1 MSKQNKIV
9 LMIVTLGLIL
19 ASAGLTYAFFTS
31 FSSSESAS
39 TIAAK
44 GGNMSIKYASGNG
57 NIVVENIYPREAA
70 WVNKSFT
77 VTGNNTTDLDMYYS
91 ISLVIDNAD
100 ISVNPLTYTLNGVN
114 TSNNGSIIPSIT
126 TPEHFSDNTT
136 ELGVGKFNKGN
147 NLTHSYVLN
156 IYFKDDGT
164 NQNYG
169 QEMNFSA
176 HLIINN
182 VNDSGEASYTGSGRN
197 ILTSQY
203 ISSPL
208 TKTFNVDSGNIAVPY
223 DYDIYLINNSNSNY
237 SSNDFTYTLKGTD
250 KSSSGTVANITNQAL
265 SHDSSS
271 VKLGSGTFTK
281 KNATHTYSLS
291 ISGVSI
297 TNTSLNYS
305 PISLSTGI
313 QIVAG
318 QLMVVKKKTL
328 SDTIMASTSSS
339 GSPKTVPG
347 KVSATTNEGIN
358 KTQDDYGTSYYYRG
372 SADNNYV
379 QFANMCWRIV
389 RVTGNGAIKLVLQ
402 NNNSTDCTASSNQ
415 EQFLKLKSE
424 STPTK
429 IRKEFAGSADTV
441 ALMYKS
447 GGIIKSPLAYNDS
460 FTLLS
465 NKINSDDTIA
475 IGEPTISE
483 ENNYSEIFK
492 NTTKGDVLKKLES
505 WYEEKLSA
513 YTDYLEDVIWCNDK
527 SYNTSNKYF
536 GAYTRFNSFAP
547 SLVCPNDSLGGNL
560 SKYTVSDTTKGNGA
574 LTYKIGLL
582 TADELMFA
590 GASSSTNTSFY
601 LYVNSNDEWW
611 TISPANYNGS
621 YYISFTY
628 QDKIY
633 SLEIPYPSAYL
644 RPAIAIKSTAIVGG
658 TGTKTNPYVILAV

>member
-1 MSKQNKIV
+1 MNKQDKIILAIITLV
-9 LMIVTLGLIL
+9 LVL
-19 ASAGLTYAFFTS
+19 ASAGLTYAFFSS

-91 ISLVIDNAD
+91 ISLVIDNAA
-100 ISVNPLTYTLNGVN
+100 ISANLLTYTLNGVN

-126 TPEHFSDNTT
+126 TPEHFSNDTT

-147 NLTHSYVLN
+147 NQTHSYVLN

-203 ISSPL
+203 TPSPL

-237 SSNDFTYTLKGTD
+237 SSNNFTYTLKGTD

-281 KNATHTYSLS
+281 KNATHKYSLS

-305 PISLSTGI
+305 PISLSPRI
-313 QIVAG
+313 HIVDG
-318 QLMVVKKKTL
+318 QLMVVKKNTL
-328 SDTIMASTSSS
+328 SDTIMASASVSD
-339 GSPKTVPG
+339 SPKTVPG

-358 KTQDDYGTSYYYRG
+358 KTTDDYGTSYYYRG

-402 NNNSTDCTASSNQ
+402 NNNSTDCTASSNK

-424 STPTK
+424 STPVKLTK
-429 IRKEFAGSADTV
+429 SFAGSAETV

-447 GGIIKSPLAYNDS
+447 GGNIKSPLAYNDN

-465 NKINSDDTIA
+465 NKKNSDDTIA
-475 IGEPTISE
+475 AGEPIISQ
-483 ENNYSEIFK
+483 ENNYSEIFA
-492 NTTKGDVLKKLES
+492 NTTKSNLLNKLES
-505 WYEEKLSA
+505 WYSEKLSN

-527 SYNTSNKYF
+527 SYNTSTKHF
-536 GAYTRFNSFAP
+536 GAYTRFNSYTP

-590 GASSSTNTSFY
+590 GASSGSNTSFY

-611 TISPANYNGS
+611 TISPSRYSGD
-621 YYISFTY
+621 YYVTFTY
-628 QDKIY
+628 KDKIY
-633 SLEIPYPSAYL
+633 SLDNPYPSAYL

>member
-1 MSKQNKIV
+1 MSKQNKIL

-19 ASAGLTYAFFTS
+19 AASGLTYAFFTS

-91 ISLVIDNAD
+91 ISLVKDNAD

-237 SSNDFTYTLKGTD
+237 SSNSFTYTLKGTD
-250 KSSSGTVANITNQAL
+250 KSSSGTVANINNQAL

-328 SDTIMASTSSS
+328 SDTIMASASVSD
-339 GSPKTVPG
+339 SPKTVPG

-475 IGEPTISE
+475 EPAGLQES
-483 ENNYSEIFK
+483 NYSEIFA
-492 NTTKGDVLKKLES
+492 NTTKSNLLNKLES
-505 WYEEKLSA
+505 WYSEKLSN

-527 SYNTSNKYF
+527 SYNASTKNF
-536 GAYTRFNSFAP
+536 GAYTRFNSYTP

-611 TISPANYNGS
+611 TISPANYDGS
-621 YYISFTY
+621 YYNSFTY
-628 QDKIY
+628 QDRIY
-633 SLEIPYPSAYL
+633 SDQSPSAYL

>member
-1 MSKQNKIV
+1 MNKQNKIILAMITLV
-9 LMIVTLGLIL
+9 LVL

-147 NLTHSYVLN
+147 NLTHSYVLK

-237 SSNDFTYTLKGTD
+237 SSNSFTYTLKGTD

-318 QLMVVKKKTL
+318 QLMVVKKNTL
-328 SDTIMASTSSS
+328 SDTIMASASVSD
-339 GSPKTVPG
+339 SPKTVPG

-429 IRKEFAGSADTV
+429 IQKEFAGSADTV

-475 IGEPTISE
+475 RAEPSDIGES
-483 ENNYSEIFK
+483 NYSEIFK
-492 NTTKGDVLKKLES
+492 NTTKSDVLKKLES

-536 GAYTRFNSFAP
+536 GAYTRFKSYTP

-590 GASSSTNTSFY
+590 GASSSSNTSFY

-611 TISPANYNGS
+611 TISPANYDGS

-628 QDKIY
+628 KDKIY
-633 SLEIPYPSAYL
+633 SLDIPYPSAYL

-658 TGTKTNPYVILAV
+658 TGTKTNPYIILAV

>member
-1 MSKQNKIV
+1 MNKQNKIILAMITLV
-9 LMIVTLGLIL
+9 LVL

-39 TIAAK
+39 TIAVK

-77 VTGNNTTDLDMYYS
+77 VTGKNTTDLDMYYS

-100 ISVNPLTYTLNGVN
+100 ISINPITYTLNGVN

-281 KNATHTYSLS
+281 KNATHKYSLS
-291 ISGVSI
+291 ISGVSL
-297 TNTSLNYS
+297 TNTSLNYF
-305 PISLSTGI
+305 PISSSTGI
-313 QIVAG
+313 RIAG
-318 QLMVVKKKTL
+318 QLMVVKKNTL
-328 SDTIMASTSSS
+328 SDTIMASASVSA
-339 GSPKTVPG
+339 SPKTVPG

-358 KTQDDYGTSYYYRG
+358 KTQDDYGISYYYRG

-429 IRKEFAGSADTV
+429 IQKEFAGSADTV

-475 IGEPTISE
+475 RAEPSGLGES
-483 ENNYSEIFK
+483 NYSEIFK

-536 GAYTRFNSFAP
+536 GAYTRFKSYTP

-590 GASSSTNTSFY
+590 GASSSSNTSFY

-611 TISPANYNGS
+611 TISPANYDGS
-621 YYISFTY
+621 YYNSFTY

>member
-1 MSKQNKIV
+1 MSKRNKIIFI
-9 LMIVTLGLIL
+9 LIAFILIL
-19 ASAGLTYAFFTS
+19 ASVGITYAFFSSVSNTETS
-31 FSSSESAS
+31 S
-39 TIAAK
+39 TIFAK
-44 GGNMSIKYASGNG
+44 GGSMSIKYANGSGN
-57 NIVVENIYPREAA
+57 ITMQNIYPRANA
-70 WVNKSFT
+70 WVNKTFT

-100 ISVNPLTYTLNGVN
+100 ISVNLLTYTLNGVN
-114 TSNNGSIIPSIT
+114 TSNNGSIIHSIT
-126 TPEHFSDNTT
+126 TSEHFLNNTT

-197 ILTSQY
+197 ILTSPY
-203 ISSPL
+203 TSSPL
-208 TKTFNVDSGNIAVPY
+208 TKTFNVDSGNIAVSY
-223 DYDIYLINNSNSNY
+223 DYDIYLINNSNY

-281 KNATHTYSLS
+281 KNTTHKYSLS

-305 PISLSTGI
+305 PISLSKII
-313 QIVAG
+313 QIAG
-318 QLMVVKKKTL
+318 QLMVVKKNTL
-328 SDTIMASTSSS
+328 SDTIMASASVSD
-339 GSPKTVPG
+339 SPKTVPG

-358 KTQDDYGTSYYYRG
+358 KTTDDYGTSYYYRG

-424 STPTK
+424 NAPVKLTK
-429 IRKEFAGSADTV
+429 SFAGSVETV

-447 GGIIKSPLAYNDS
+447 QGIIKSPLAYNDN

-475 IGEPTISE
+475 APESSYVE
-483 ENNYSEIFK
+483 KSNYSEIFK
-492 NTTKGDVLKKLES
+492 NTTKGDVLNKLES
-505 WYEEKLSA
+505 WYEEKLVTH
-513 YTDYLEDVIWCNDK
+513 TDYLEDVIWCNDK
-527 SYNTSNKYF
+527 SYNTSTNNF
-536 GAYTRFNSFAP
+536 GSYTRFNSYTP
-547 SLVCPNDSLGGNL
+547 SLVCPNDSLGGDL

-590 GASSSTNTSFY
+590 GASSSSNTSFY
-601 LYVNSNDEWW
+601 LYVNSNDDWW
-611 TISPANYNGS
+611 TLSPSRYRND
-621 YYISFTY
+621 YYGTFTY
-628 QDKIY
+628 VDR
-633 SLEIPYPSAYL
+633 LFTLDPAFPSAYL

>member
-100 ISVNPLTYTLNGVN
+100 ISINPITYTLNGVN

-126 TPEHFSDNTT
+126 TPEHFLNNTT

-147 NLTHSYVLN
+147 NLTHSYVLK

-197 ILTSQY
+197 ILTSQHT
-203 ISSPL
+203 SSPL

-281 KNATHTYSLS
+281 KNATHKYSLS
-291 ISGVSI
+291 ISGVSL
-297 TNTSLNYS
+297 TNTSLNYF
-305 PISLSTGI
+305 PISSSTGI
-313 QIVAG
+313 RIAG
-318 QLMVVKKKTL
+318 QLMVVKKNTL

-358 KTQDDYGTSYYYRG
+358 KTQDDYGISYYYRG

-475 IGEPTISE
+475 IGEPAGIGES
-483 ENNYSEIFK
+483 NYSEIFK

-505 WYEEKLSA
+505 WYEEKLSN

-590 GASSSTNTSFY
+590 GASSSSNTSFY

-611 TISPANYNGS
+611 TLSPSRYSGD
-621 YYISFTY
+621 YYGTFTY
-628 QDKIY
+628 ADRLFAQD
-633 SLEIPYPSAYL
+633 LAYPTAYL

>member
-1 MSKQNKIV
+1 MNKQDKIILAIITLV
-9 LMIVTLGLIL
+9 LVL

-77 VTGNNTTDLDMYYS
+77 VTGNNTTNLDMYYS
-91 ISLVIDNAD
+91 ISLVIDNAA
-100 ISVNPLTYTLNGVN
+100 ISENLLTYTLNGVN

-126 TPEHFSDNTT
+126 TPEHFSNDTT

-147 NLTHSYVLN
+147 NLTHSYILN

-164 NQNYG
+164 NQNSG

-182 VNDSGEASYTGSGRN
+182 VNDSGEASYTGAGRN
-197 ILTSQY
+197 ILTYQY
-203 ISSPL
+203 TSAPL

-237 SSNDFTYTLKGTD
+237 SSNNFTYTLKGTD

-281 KNATHTYSLS
+281 KNATHKYSLS
-291 ISGVSI
+291 ISGVSL

-305 PISLSTGI
+305 PMPLSTI
-313 QIVAG
+313 MQIVDG
-318 QLMVVKKKTL
+318 QLMVVKKNTL
-328 SDTIMASTSSS
+328 SDTIMASASVSD
-339 GSPKTVPG
+339 SPKTVPG

-424 STPTK
+424 STPVK
-429 IRKEFAGSADTV
+429 LIKPFAGTAETV

-447 GGIIKSPLAYNDS
+447 KGKIKSPLAYNDN

-475 IGEPTISE
+475 IPEPSITE
-483 ENNYSEIFK
+483 ESNYSEIFA
-492 NTTKGDVLKKLES
+492 NTTKSNLLNKLES
-505 WYEEKLSA
+505 WYSEKLSN

-527 SYNTSNKYF
+527 SYNTSTKNF
-536 GAYTRFNSFAP
+536 GAYTRFNSHTP

-601 LYVNSNDEWW
+601 LYVNSNDAWW
-611 TISPANYNGS
+611 TLSPSRYSGD
-621 YYISFTY
+621 YYVTFTY

-633 SLEIPYPSAYL
+633 SLDTPYPSAYL

>member
-100 ISVNPLTYTLNGVN
+100 ISINPITYTLNGVN

-126 TPEHFSDNTT
+126 TPEHFLNNTT

-147 NLTHSYVLN
+147 NLTHSYVLK

-197 ILTSQY
+197 ILTSQHT
-203 ISSPL
+203 SSPL

-313 QIVAG
+313 KIVAG
-318 QLMVVKKKTL
+318 QLMVVKKNTL
-328 SDTIMASTSSS
+328 SDTIMASTSGS

-475 IGEPTISE
+475 IGEPAGIGES
-483 ENNYSEIFK
+483 NYSEIFK

-505 WYEEKLSA
+505 WYEEKLSN

-527 SYNTSNKYF
+527 SYNTSTKNF

-590 GASSSTNTSFY
+590 GASSSSNTSFY

-611 TISPANYNGS
+611 TLSPSRYSGD
-621 YYISFTY
+621 YYGTFTY
-628 QDKIY
+628 ADRLFAQD
-633 SLEIPYPSAYL
+633 LAYPTAYL

>member
-1 MSKQNKIV
+1 
-9 LMIVTLGLIL
+9 
-19 ASAGLTYAFFTS
+19 
-31 FSSSESAS
+31 
-39 TIAAK
+39 
-44 GGNMSIKYASGNG
+44 
-57 NIVVENIYPREAA
+57 
-70 WVNKSFT
+70 
-77 VTGNNTTDLDMYYS
+77 
-91 ISLVIDNAD
+91 
-100 ISVNPLTYTLNGVN
+100 
-114 TSNNGSIIPSIT
+114 
-126 TPEHFSDNTT
+126 
-136 ELGVGKFNKGN
+136 
-147 NLTHSYVLN
+147 
-156 IYFKDDGT
+156 
-164 NQNYG
+164 
-169 QEMNFSA
+169 
-176 HLIINN
+176 
-182 VNDSGEASYTGSGRN
+182 
-197 ILTSQY
+197 
-203 ISSPL
+203 
-208 TKTFNVDSGNIAVPY
+208 
-223 DYDIYLINNSNSNY
+223 
-237 SSNDFTYTLKGTD
+237 
-250 KSSSGTVANITNQAL
+250 
-265 SHDSSS
+265 
-271 VKLGSGTFTK
+271 
-281 KNATHTYSLS
+281 
-291 ISGVSI
+291 
-297 TNTSLNYS
+297 
-305 PISLSTGI
+305 
-313 QIVAG
+313 
-318 QLMVVKKKTL
+318 MVVKKNTL
-328 SDTIMASTSSS
+328 SDTIMASASVSD
-339 GSPKTVPG
+339 SPKTVPG

-358 KTQDDYGTSYYYRG
+358 KTTDDYGTSYYYRG

-429 IRKEFAGSADTV
+429 IKKEFAGSADTV

-447 GGIIKSPLAYNDS
+447 GGIIKSPIAYNDN

-465 NKINSDDTIA
+465 NKKNSDDTIA

-590 GASSSTNTSFY
+590 GASSSSNTSFY

-611 TISPANYNGS
+611 TLSPSRYSGD
-621 YYISFTY
+621 YYGTFTY
-628 QDKIY
+628 ADRLFAQD
-633 SLEIPYPSAYL
+633 LAYPTAYL

>member
-57 NIVVENIYPREAA
+57 NIIVENIYPREAA

-147 NLTHSYVLN
+147 NLTHSYVLK

-237 SSNDFTYTLKGTD
+237 SSNSFTYTLKGTD

-305 PISLSTGI
+305 PIPLSTGI

-318 QLMVVKKKTL
+318 QLMVVKKNTL
-328 SDTIMASTSSS
+328 SDTIMASASVSD
-339 GSPKTVPG
+339 SPKTVPG

-358 KTQDDYGTSYYYRG
+358 KTTDDYGTSYYYRG

-429 IRKEFAGSADTV
+429 IQKEFAGSADTV

-475 IGEPTISE
+475 GGEPSGLVE
-483 ENNYSEIFK
+483 SNYSEIFK

-536 GAYTRFNSFAP
+536 GAYTRFKSYTP

-590 GASSSTNTSFY
+590 GASSSSNTSFY

-628 QDKIY
+628 KDKIY
-633 SLEIPYPSAYL
+633 SLDIPYPSAYL

-658 TGTKTNPYVILAV
+658 TGTKTNPYIILAV

>member
-1 MSKQNKIV
+1 MNKQNKIILAMITLV
-9 LMIVTLGLIL
+9 LVL

-77 VTGNNTTDLDMYYS
+77 VTGKNTTDLDMYYS

-100 ISVNPLTYTLNGVN
+100 ISANPLTYTLNGVN

-237 SSNDFTYTLKGTD
+237 SSNSFTYTLKGTD

-291 ISGVSI
+291 ISGVSL

-318 QLMVVKKKTL
+318 QLMVVKKNTL
-328 SDTIMASTSSS
+328 SDTIMASASVSD
-339 GSPKTVPG
+339 SPKTVPG
-347 KVSATTNEGIN
+347 KVSATANEGIN

-429 IRKEFAGSADTV
+429 IQKEFAGSADTV

-475 IGEPTISE
+475 RAEPSDIGES
-483 ENNYSEIFK
+483 NYSEIFK

-536 GAYTRFNSFAP
+536 GAYTRFKSYTP

-590 GASSSTNTSFY
+590 GASSSSNTSFY

-611 TISPANYNGS
+611 TISPANYDGS

-628 QDKIY
+628 KDKIY

>member
-9 LMIVTLGLIL
+9 LAMITLVLVL

-31 FSSSESAS
+31 FSPSETAS
-39 TIAAK
+39 TIAVN
-44 GGNMSIKYASGNG
+44 GGSMSIKYASGNG

-91 ISLVIDNAD
+91 ISLVIDNVD
-100 ISVNPLTYTLNGVN
+100 ISAEMLTYSLNGVN
-114 TSNNGSIIPSIT
+114 TSNNGSIIPANT
-126 TPEHFSDNTT
+126 NPEHFSNITT

-147 NLTHSYVLN
+147 NLTHSYTLS

-182 VNDSGEASYTGSGRN
+182 VNDSGEANYAGSGRE
-197 ILTSQY
+197 IYTTAVAA
-203 ISSPL
+203 SPAI
-208 TKTFNVDSGNIAVPY
+208 KTFSVDSGNLSVPY
-223 DYDIYLINNSNSNY
+223 DYDIYLINNTDSFY
-237 SSNDFTYTLKGTD
+237 STGEFTYSLVGTNT
-250 KSSSGTVANITNQAL
+250 SSSGTTANVTNQSL
-265 SHDSSS
+265 SHDAPS
-271 VKLGSGTFTK
+271 VKLGSGSFTK
-281 KNATHTYSLS
+281 KNTTHNYTLS
-291 ISGVSI
+291 ISSATL
-297 TNTSLNYS
+297 TNTLLSSNITSLGLIRT
-305 PISLSTGI
+305 IS
-313 QIVAG
+313 G
-318 QLMVVKKKTL
+318 QLMVVKKNTL
-328 SDTIMASTSSS
+328 SDTIMASASGS

-358 KTQDDYGTSYYYRG
+358 KTTDDYGTSYYYRG

-424 STPTK
+424 STPVK
-429 IRKEFAGSADTV
+429 IKKEFAGSADTV

-447 GGIIKSPLAYNDS
+447 GGTIKSPLAYNDN

-465 NKINSDDTIA
+465 NKINQDDTIA
-475 IGEPTISE
+475 AGEPAGLGES
-483 ENNYSEIFK
+483 NYSEIFK
-492 NTTKGDVLKKLES
+492 NTIKGDVLKKLES

-527 SYNTSNKYF
+527 SYNASTKYF
-536 GAYTRFNSFAP
+536 GAYTRFNSYTP

-590 GASSSTNTSFY
+590 GASSGSNTSFY
-601 LYVNSNDEWW
+601 LYVNSNDDWW
-611 TISPANYNGS
+611 TLSPS
-621 YYISFTY
+621 RFDSVYYGTLTY
-628 QDKIY
+628 ADRLFSQD
-633 SLEIPYPSAYL
+633 LAYPSAYL

>member
-39 TIAAK
+39 TVAAK

-100 ISVNPLTYTLNGVN
+100 ISINPITYTLNGVN

-182 VNDSGEASYTGSGRN
+182 ANDSGEASYTGSGRN
-197 ILTSQY
+197 ILTSQN

-208 TKTFNVDSGNIAVPY
+208 TKNFNVDSGNIAVPY

-237 SSNDFTYTLKGTD
+237 SSNNFTYTLKGTD

-318 QLMVVKKKTL
+318 QLMVVKKNTL
-328 SDTIMASTSSS
+328 SDTIMASASVSD
-339 GSPKTVPG
+339 SPKTVPG

-424 STPTK
+424 NAPVKLMKS
-429 IRKEFAGSADTV
+429 FAGSAETV

-447 GGIIKSPLAYNDS
+447 KGNIKSPLAYNDN
-460 FTLLS
+460 FTLRS
-465 NKINSDDTIA
+465 NKKNSDDTIA
-475 IGEPTISE
+475 VGEPIISE

-536 GAYTRFNSFAP
+536 GAYTRFKSYTP

-628 QDKIY
+628 KDKIY
-633 SLEIPYPSAYL
+633 SLDNPYPSAYL

>member
-1 MSKQNKIV
+1 MNKQDKIILAIITLV
-9 LMIVTLGLIL
+9 LVL

-44 GGNMSIKYASGNG
+44 GGNMSIKYASGDG
-57 NIVVENIYPREAA
+57 NIVVENIYPRAAA

-100 ISVNPLTYTLNGVN
+100 TSVNLLTYALNGVN

-126 TPEHFSDNTT
+126 TPEHFSNDTT

-147 NLTHSYVLN
+147 NLTHSYVLK

-169 QEMNFSA
+169 QEMKFSA

-182 VNDSGEASYTGSGRN
+182 VNDSGEASYTGSGRK
-197 ILTSQY
+197 ILISQLA
-203 ISSPL
+203 SSPL

-237 SSNDFTYTLKGTD
+237 SSDNFTYTLKGTN

-281 KNATHTYSLS
+281 KNATHKYSLS
-291 ISGVSI
+291 ISGVSL

-305 PISLSTGI
+305 PIPLSSII
-313 QIVAG
+313 QIDG
-318 QLMVVKKKTL
+318 QLMVVKKNTL
-328 SDTIMASTSSS
+328 SDTIMASAS
-339 GSPKTVPG
+339 GSDSPKTVPG

-424 STPTK
+424 STPVK
-429 IRKEFAGSADTV
+429 LMKSFAGSAETV

-447 GGIIKSPLAYNDS
+447 QGKIKSPLAYNDN

-475 IGEPTISE
+475 APEPSGLQE
-483 ENNYSEIFK
+483 SNYSEIFA
-492 NTTKGDVLKKLES
+492 NTTKSNLLNKLES
-505 WYEEKLSA
+505 WYEEKLAA

-527 SYNTSNKYF
+527 SYNTSTNNF
-536 GAYTRFNSFAP
+536 GSYTRFNSYTP
-547 SLVCPNDSLGGNL
+547 SLVCPNDSLGGDL

-590 GASSSTNTSFY
+590 GASSSSNTSFY
-601 LYVNSNDEWW
+601 LYVNSNDDWW
-611 TISPANYNGS
+611 TLSPSRYRDDYYGS
-621 YYISFTY
+621 F
-628 QDKIY
+628 IY
-633 SLEIPYPSAYL
+633 KNRLFALEDPTYPSAYL

>member
-1 MSKQNKIV
+1 MNKQDKIILAMITLV
-9 LMIVTLGLIL
+9 LVL

-57 NIVVENIYPREAA
+57 NIVVENIYPRETA

-91 ISLVIDNAD
+91 ISLVIDNAA
-100 ISVNPLTYTLNGVN
+100 ISANLLTYTLNGVN

-126 TPEHFSDNTT
+126 TPEHFSNDTT

-147 NLTHSYVLN
+147 NQTHSYVLN

-197 ILTSQY
+197 ILISQHTSA
-203 ISSPL
+203 PL

-237 SSNDFTYTLKGTD
+237 SSNNFTYTLKGTD

-281 KNATHTYSLS
+281 KNATHKYSLS
-291 ISGVSI
+291 ISDVSL

-305 PISLSTGI
+305 PISLSTI
-313 QIVAG
+313 MQIVDG
-318 QLMVVKKKTL
+318 QIMVVKKNTL
-328 SDTIMASTSSS
+328 SDTIMASASVSD
-339 GSPKTVPG
+339 SPKTVPG

-402 NNNSTDCTASSNQ
+402 NNNSTDCTASSNK

-424 STPTK
+424 STPVKLTK
-429 IRKEFAGSADTV
+429 SFAGSAETV
-441 ALMYKS
+441 ALMHKS
-447 GGIIKSPLAYNDS
+447 GGNIKSPLAYNDN

-465 NKINSDDTIA
+465 NKKNSDDTIA
-475 IGEPTISE
+475 AGEPIISQ
-483 ENNYSEIFK
+483 ENNYSEIFA
-492 NTTKGDVLKKLES
+492 NTTKSNLLNKLES
-505 WYEEKLSA
+505 WYSEKLSN

-527 SYNTSNKYF
+527 SYNTSTKNF
-536 GAYTRFNSFAP
+536 GAYTRFNSYTP
-547 SLVCPNDSLGGNL
+547 SLVCPNDSLGGKL

-590 GASSSTNTSFY
+590 GASSSSNTSFY
-601 LYVNSNDEWW
+601 LYVNSNDDWW
-611 TISPANYNGS
+611 TLSPSRYSGD
-621 YYISFTY
+621 YYVTFTY
-628 QDKIY
+628 KDKIY
-633 SLEIPYPSAYL
+633 SLDNPYPSAYL

>member
-1 MSKQNKIV
+1 MNKQNKIILAMITLV
-9 LMIVTLGLIL
+9 LVL

-100 ISVNPLTYTLNGVN
+100 ISINPITYTLNGVN

-237 SSNDFTYTLKGTD
+237 SSNNFTYTLKGTD

-305 PISLSTGI
+305 PIPLSTGI

-318 QLMVVKKKTL
+318 QLMVVKKNTL
-328 SDTIMASTSSS
+328 SDTIMASASVSD
-339 GSPKTVPG
+339 SPKTVPG

-475 IGEPTISE
+475 GGEPSGLVE
-483 ENNYSEIFK
+483 SNYSEIFK

-536 GAYTRFNSFAP
+536 GAYTRFKSYTP

-590 GASSSTNTSFY
+590 GASSSSNTSFY

-628 QDKIY
+628 KDKIY
-633 SLEIPYPSAYL
+633 SLDIPYPSAYL

>member
-1 MSKQNKIV
+1 MNKQDKIILAIITLV
-9 LMIVTLGLIL
+9 LVL

-31 FSSSESAS
+31 LSSSESAS

-91 ISLVIDNAD
+91 ISLVIDNAA
-100 ISVNPLTYTLNGVN
+100 ISANLLTYTLNGVN

-126 TPEHFSDNTT
+126 TPEHFSNDTT

-203 ISSPL
+203 TSAPL

-237 SSNDFTYTLKGTD
+237 SSNNFTYTLKGTD
-250 KSSSGTVANITNQAL
+250 KSSSGTVANITNKAL

-281 KNATHTYSLS
+281 KNATHKYSLS
-291 ISGVSI
+291 ISGVSL

-305 PISLSTGI
+305 PISLSTII
-313 QIVAG
+313 QIDG
-318 QLMVVKKKTL
+318 QLMVVKKNTL
-328 SDTIMASTSSS
+328 SDTIMASASVSD
-339 GSPKTVPG
+339 SPKTVPG

-402 NNNSTDCTASSNQ
+402 NNNSTDCTTSSNK
-415 EQFLKLKSE
+415 EQFLKLKNE
-424 STPTK
+424 NAPVKLTK
-429 IRKEFAGSADTV
+429 SFAGSAETV
-441 ALMYKS
+441 ALMYKRN
-447 GGIIKSPLAYNDS
+447 GKIKSPLAYNDN

-465 NKINSDDTIA
+465 NKKNSDDTIA
-475 IGEPTISE
+475 IGEPIISQ
-483 ENNYSEIFK
+483 ENNYSEIFA
-492 NTTKGDVLKKLES
+492 NTTKSNLLNKLES
-505 WYEEKLSA
+505 WYSEKLSN

-527 SYNTSNKYF
+527 SYNTSTKNF
-536 GAYTRFNSFAP
+536 GAYTRFNSYTP

-601 LYVNSNDEWW
+601 LYVNSNDDWW
-611 TISPANYNGS
+611 TLSPSRYSGD
-621 YYISFTY
+621 YYVTFTY

-633 SLEIPYPSAYL
+633 SLDNPYPSAYL

>member
-100 ISVNPLTYTLNGVN
+100 ISINPITYTLNGVN

-147 NLTHSYVLN
+147 NLTHSYVLK

-197 ILTSQY
+197 ILTSQHT
-203 ISSPL
+203 SSPL

-281 KNATHTYSLS
+281 KNATHKYSLS
-291 ISGVSI
+291 ISGVSL

-305 PISLSTGI
+305 PISSSTGI
-313 QIVAG
+313 RIAG
-318 QLMVVKKKTL
+318 QLMVVKKNTL

-358 KTQDDYGTSYYYRG
+358 KTQDDYGISYYYRG

-447 GGIIKSPLAYNDS
+447 GGIIKSPLAYNDN

-475 IGEPTISE
+475 IGEPAGIGES
-483 ENNYSEIFK
+483 NYSEIFK
-492 NTTKGDVLKKLES
+492 NTTKSDVLKKLES

-590 GASSSTNTSFY
+590 GASSSSNTSFY
-601 LYVNSNDEWW
+601 LYVNSNDDWW
-611 TISPANYNGS
+611 TLSPSRYSGD
-621 YYISFTY
+621 YYGTFTY
-628 QDKIY
+628 ADRLFAQD
-633 SLEIPYPSAYL
+633 LAYPTAYL

>member
-1 MSKQNKIV
+1 
-9 LMIVTLGLIL
+9 
-19 ASAGLTYAFFTS
+19 
-31 FSSSESAS
+31 
-39 TIAAK
+39 
-44 GGNMSIKYASGNG
+44 MSIKYASGNG

-100 ISVNPLTYTLNGVN
+100 INVNPLTYTLNGVN
-114 TSNNGSIIPSIT
+114 NSNNGSIIPSIT

-147 NLTHSYVLN
+147 NLTHSYVLK

-197 ILTSQY
+197 ILTSQHT
-203 ISSPL
+203 SSPL

-237 SSNDFTYTLKGTD
+237 SSNNFTYTLKGTD

-318 QLMVVKKKTL
+318 QLMVVKKNTL
-328 SDTIMASTSSS
+328 SDTIMASTSGS

-475 IGEPTISE
+475 GGEPSGLVE
-483 ENNYSEIFK
+483 SNYSEIFK

-536 GAYTRFNSFAP
+536 GAYTRFKSYTP

-590 GASSSTNTSFY
+590 GASSSSNTSFY

-628 QDKIY
+628 KDKIY
-633 SLEIPYPSAYL
+633 SLDIPYPSAYL

>member
-1 MSKQNKIV
+1 MSKQNKIL

-19 ASAGLTYAFFTS
+19 AASGLTYAFFTS

-44 GGNMSIKYASGNG
+44 GGNMSIKYASGDG

-402 NNNSTDCTASSNQ
+402 NNNSTDCTASSNK

-424 STPTK
+424 STPVKLTK
-429 IRKEFAGSADTV
+429 SFSGSADTV

-475 IGEPTISE
+475 RAEPSYIGES
-483 ENNYSEIFK
+483 NYSEIFK
-492 NTTKGDVLKKLES
+492 NTTKSDVLKKLES

-536 GAYTRFNSFAP
+536 GAYTRFKSYTP

-633 SLEIPYPSAYL
+633 SLDIPYPSAYL

>member
-19 ASAGLTYAFFTS
+19 AASGLTYAFFTS

-77 VTGNNTTDLDMYYS
+77 VTGKNTTDLDMYYS

-126 TPEHFSDNTT
+126 TPEHFLNNTT

-147 NLTHSYVLN
+147 NLTHSYVLK

-197 ILTSQY
+197 ILTFQHT
-203 ISSPL
+203 SSPL
-208 TKTFNVDSGNIAVPY
+208 TKTFNIDSGNIAVPY

-281 KNATHTYSLS
+281 KNATHKYSLS
-291 ISGVSI
+291 ISGVSL

-305 PISLSTGI
+305 PISSSPGI
-313 QIVAG
+313 RIAG
-318 QLMVVKKKTL
+318 QLMVVKKNTL

-424 STPTK
+424 NAPVKLTK
-429 IRKEFAGSADTV
+429 SFSGSADTV

-475 IGEPTISE
+475 IGEPTLGES
-483 ENNYSEIFK
+483 NYSEIFK

-527 SYNTSNKYF
+527 SYNASTKNF
-536 GAYTRFNSFAP
+536 GAYTRFNSYTP

-611 TISPANYNGS
+611 TISPANYDGS

-628 QDKIY
+628 KDKIY
-633 SLEIPYPSAYL
+633 SLDNPYPSAYL

>member
-1 MSKQNKIV
+1 MSKQDKIILAMITLV
-9 LMIVTLGLIL
+9 LVL

-91 ISLVIDNAD
+91 ISLVIDNAS
-100 ISVNPLTYTLNGVN
+100 ISANLLSYTLNGVN

-126 TPEHFSDNTT
+126 TPEHFSNNTT

-182 VNDSGEASYTGSGRN
+182 VNDSGEASYTGAGRN
-197 ILTSQY
+197 ILTFQY
-203 ISSPL
+203 TPSPL

-237 SSNDFTYTLKGTD
+237 SSNNFTYTLKGTD
-250 KSSSGTVANITNQAL
+250 KSSSGTVANITNKAL

-281 KNATHTYSLS
+281 KNATHKYSLS
-291 ISGVSI
+291 ISGVSL

-305 PISLSTGI
+305 PMPLSTII
-313 QIVAG
+313 QIDG
-318 QLMVVKKKTL
+318 QLMVVKKNTL
-328 SDTIMASTSSS
+328 SDTIMTSASVSD
-339 GSPKTVPG
+339 SPKTVPG

-415 EQFLKLKSE
+415 EQFLKLNSENAPVKLRKS
-424 STPTK
+424 
-429 IRKEFAGSADTV
+429 FAGSADTV

-447 GGIIKSPLAYNDS
+447 GGRIKDIP
-460 FTLLS
+460 
-465 NKINSDDTIA
+465 K
-475 IGEPTISE
+475 
-483 ENNYSEIFK
+483 
-492 NTTKGDVLKKLES
+492 V
-505 WYEEKLSA
+505 
-513 YTDYLEDVIWCNDK
+513 
-527 SYNTSNKYF
+527 
-536 GAYTRFNSFAP
+536 
-547 SLVCPNDSLGGNL
+547 
-560 SKYTVSDTTKGNGA
+560 
-574 LTYKIGLL
+574 YK
-582 TADELMFA
+582 
-590 GASSSTNTSFY
+590 
-601 LYVNSNDEWW
+601 
-611 TISPANYNGS
+611 
-621 YYISFTY
+621 
-628 QDKIY
+628 
-633 SLEIPYPSAYL
+633 
-644 RPAIAIKSTAIVGG
+644 
-658 TGTKTNPYVILAV
+658 

>member
-1 MSKQNKIV
+1 MSKRNKIIFI
-9 LMIVTLGLIL
+9 LIAFILIL
-19 ASAGLTYAFFTS
+19 ASVGITYAFFSSVSNTETS
-31 FSSSESAS
+31 S
-39 TIAAK
+39 TIFAK
-44 GGNMSIKYASGNG
+44 GGSMSIKYANGSGN
-57 NIVVENIYPREAA
+57 ITMQNIYPRANA
-70 WVNKSFT
+70 WVNKTFT

-100 ISVNPLTYTLNGVN
+100 ISVNLLTYTLNGVN

-126 TPEHFSDNTT
+126 TPEHFLNNTT

-197 ILTSQY
+197 ILTFPY
-203 ISSPL
+203 TSSPL

-271 VKLGSGTFTK
+271 VKLTK
-281 KNATHTYSLS
+281 S
-291 ISGVSI
+291 
-297 TNTSLNYS
+297 
-305 PISLSTGI
+305 
-313 QIVAG
+313 
-318 QLMVVKKKTL
+318 
-328 SDTIMASTSSS
+328 
-339 GSPKTVPG
+339 
-347 KVSATTNEGIN
+347 
-358 KTQDDYGTSYYYRG
+358 
-372 SADNNYV
+372 
-379 QFANMCWRIV
+379 
-389 RVTGNGAIKLVLQ
+389 
-402 NNNSTDCTASSNQ
+402 
-415 EQFLKLKSE
+415 
-424 STPTK
+424 
-429 IRKEFAGSADTV
+429 FAGSAETV

-447 GGIIKSPLAYNDS
+447 QGIIKSPLAYNDN

-475 IGEPTISE
+475 APESSYVE
-483 ENNYSEIFK
+483 KSNYSEIFK
-492 NTTKGDVLKKLES
+492 NTTKGDVLNKLES
-505 WYEEKLSA
+505 WYEEKLA
-513 YTDYLEDVIWCNDK
+513 TYTDYLEDVIWCNDK
-527 SYNTSNKYF
+527 SYNTSTNNF
-536 GAYTRFNSFAP
+536 GSYTRFNSYTP
-547 SLVCPNDSLGGNL
+547 SLVCPNDSLGGDL

-590 GASSSTNTSFY
+590 GASSSSNTSFY
-601 LYVNSNDEWW
+601 LYVNSNDDWW
-611 TISPANYNGS
+611 TLSPSRYRND
-621 YYISFTY
+621 YYGTFTY
-628 QDKIY
+628 VDR
-633 SLEIPYPSAYL
+633 LFTLDPAFPSAYL

>member
-1 MSKQNKIV
+1 MNKQNKIILAMITLV
-9 LMIVTLGLIL
+9 LVL

-31 FSSSESAS
+31 FSPSESAS
-39 TIAAK
+39 TIAAN

-77 VTGNNTTDLDMYYS
+77 VTGKNTTDLDMYYS

-147 NLTHSYVLN
+147 NLTHSYVLK

-197 ILTSQY
+197 ILTSQHT
-203 ISSPL
+203 SSPL

-237 SSNDFTYTLKGTD
+237 SSNSFTYTLKGTD

-305 PISLSTGI
+305 PIPLSTGI

-318 QLMVVKKKTL
+318 QLMVVKKNTL
-328 SDTIMASTSSS
+328 SDTIMASASVSD
-339 GSPKTVPG
+339 SPKTVPG

-358 KTQDDYGTSYYYRG
+358 KTTDDYGTSYYYRG

-475 IGEPTISE
+475 GGEPSGLVE
-483 ENNYSEIFK
+483 SNYSEIFK

-536 GAYTRFNSFAP
+536 GAYTRFKSYTP

-590 GASSSTNTSFY
+590 GASSSSNTSFY

-628 QDKIY
+628 KDKIY
-633 SLEIPYPSAYL
+633 SLDIPYPSAYL